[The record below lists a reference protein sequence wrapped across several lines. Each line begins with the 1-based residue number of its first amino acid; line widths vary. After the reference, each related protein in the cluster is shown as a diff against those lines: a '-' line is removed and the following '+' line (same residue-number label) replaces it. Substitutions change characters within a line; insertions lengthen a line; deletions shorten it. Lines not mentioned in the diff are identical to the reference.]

1 MQKLYIIFIL
11 MVVLM
16 TGCNKETVDL
26 TQADVEILDKKTVKR
41 TENFQGVI
49 RSSEPDFIVTTEL
62 IDYPVKEI
70 KVQVGD
76 VVEAGEVLCVLDA
89 QGKKLTDNQSVEIV
103 ATYGGVVSEIYAI
116 EGVRPIDGMI
126 MSITDAQNLCA
137 EIWIDEKEIS
147 QVELGQNVSVYSE
160 EIEGV
165 ESFGNVNNISQIKE
179 EDGFRAV
186 ISLERMTQFK
196 IGMNIQVKIELDTW
210 ENVLAVQKTA
220 IQIDENGYYVLI
232 ANKDKEGTYIL
243 QRREVYSISDGD
255 TMSVINS
262 GDIKQG
268 DYLVVDAKN
277 YAEDEKVY
285 INILKGD

>member
-76 VVEAGEVLCVLDA
+76 VVEAGEVLCVLDT

>member
-1 MQKLYIIFIL
+1 
-11 MVVLM
+11 M